1 MAHPATVQQ
10 GLLVVFDLIACHDQW
25 NAQNLFE
32 HIVNRLAEHN
42 IDPSSFPSRISVQNL
57 AKQRSLFNKT
67 SYRNKTKLACSK
79 YRQEIG
85 CENGSNLFDF
95 FYPPTALPQEPAPP
109 ADPRRNDKRKIDTL
123 QKSLRRWKA
132 KCELL
137 KRKYIQ
143 LSKTLGAATK
153 KAQGSRLTMAKKL
166 KNAKRQSQLKT
177 VTNSSQRKTIAA
189 MRKALNKCVQ
199 MVSRKQKKQM
209 KAMMGSRAAEFVG
222 DYDITDEEGDDPD
235 DSDAKCLRLLVIA
248 KQQRVNREAV
258 RNFCKA
264 FDDIDVNASRLESKW
279 KQCRKDV
286 INRYQLEVSSKVA
299 VDKNG
304 AERVYVFVADFD
316 NYLTQII
323 ALEGLPSTANG
334 DSGERQLWLRIGGD
348 GRSIHRHSNNI
359 LIVMALMDTVNPRRS
374 HSPLFVHTMMLIDGN
389 ESHDLLMDAL
399 RVIDEWIH
407 RLTSNGFM
415 YDEHLMK
422 VNIVLSGD
430 MKFIQLVK
438 GLQGSTSVYSCP
450 LCLKPKQPK
459 MPSKGPRP
467 WGGYRCACDT
477 YGDEECEHWRGA
489 GVYRTQAHASQLA
502 DAGGDCW
509 SHMGHHKQAPLKSVE
524 WNLIIL
530 DTLHGLLRITD
541 VIFGS
546 LYEWARRS
554 CDPLNKDSLLKVN
567 KIGTNLLEYLN

>member
-1 MAHPATVQQ
+1 MAHPATAQQ
-10 GLLVVFDLIACHDQW
+10 GLLVFFDLIAFYDQW
-25 NAQNLFE
+25 SAQNLFE

-42 IDPSSFPSRISVQNL
+42 IDPSSFPSTISVQNL

-67 SYRNKTKLACSK
+67 SYRNKTKLACLK

-85 CENGSNLFDF
+85 CDKTINIFDF
-95 FYPPTALPQEPAPP
+95 FYPPTALRLEPPPQ

-132 KCELL
+132 KCELM
-137 KRKYIQ
+137 KRQYIQ
-143 LSKTLGAATK
+143 LSKSLGTATK
-153 KAQGSRLTMAKKL
+153 KAESSRMTMAKKL
-166 KNAKRQSQLKT
+166 KNAKRRSQLKT
-177 VTNSSQRKTIAA
+177 VTNSSQRKTIAE
-189 MRKALNKCVQ
+189 MQKILNKCVQ
-199 MVSRKQKKQM
+199 MVSRKQKREM
-209 KAMMGSRAAEFVG
+209 KAMMGSRAAEFVD
-222 DYDITDEEGDDPD
+222 DYDITDDEGEDNDDR
-235 DSDAKCLRLLVIA
+235 DAKAMRIMIIA
-248 KQQRVNREAV
+248 KQQKVNREAV

-264 FDDIDVNASRLESKW
+264 FDDIDVNAYRLESKW

-286 INRYQLEVSSKVA
+286 VNLYKLDVSSKVA
-299 VDKNG
+299 LDKNRE
-304 AERVYVFVADFD
+304 ERVYVFVADFD

-323 ALEGLPSTANG
+323 ALEGLPSTAIG

-359 LIVMALMDTVNPRRS
+359 LIVMALMDTANPHRS
-374 HSPLFVHTMMLIDGN
+374 HSNLFVHTMMLIDGN
-389 ESHDLLMDAL
+389 ESHDLLMNAL
-399 RVIDEWIH
+399 GVIDGWISKV
-407 RLTSNGFM
+407 TSNGFM
-415 YDEHLMK
+415 YDGNLLK
-422 VNIVLSGD
+422 VNIVLTGD

-438 GLQGSTSVYSCP
+438 GLQGATSVYSCP

-459 MPSKGPRP
+459 MPSNGPRP
-467 WGGYRCACDT
+467 SGGFRCACDV

-524 WNLIIL
+524 WNMIIL

-554 CDPLNKDSLLKVN
+554 CDPLNKDSLLKVSETV
-567 KIGTNLLEYLN
+567 GTYLVEY